1 MAFAKA
7 GIFLPVKRLTGW
19 KGCALVPYAP
29 TISPIIRLII
39 AFVRD
44 VCF

>member
-7 GIFLPVKRLTGW
+7 GIFLSVKRLTGW
-19 KGCALVPYAP
+19 KGCALGPYAP

-39 AFVRD
+39 GFVSG